1 MSEYPTKEKD
11 QEPKGKKALQAWVD
25 SDDES
30 DDLLSEFCFM
40 AIEEEKKKY
49 FKRAFEELYVESLC
63 MAKKNKELIENN

>member
-40 AIEEEKKKY
+40 AIEEEKK
-49 FKRAFEELYVESLC
+49 
-63 MAKKNKELIENN
+63 